1 MWHPVLYFS
10 RCPLRLAVFKTKPF
24 SRFARKAGIG
34 DALLFHCAVRANAGA
49 IDADLGG
56 GVIKLRI
63 ARKGEGKSG
72 GSRAI
77 VLFRS
82 NARAVYAYG
91 FEKKDQENIRLRE
104 LEAFRELA
112 AVILAY
118 SDAEIACQAA
128 AGSLIEIKEPEG
140 A

>member
-1 MWHPVLYFS
+1 MQS
-10 RCPLRLAVFKTKPF
+10 
-24 SRFARKAGIG
+24 
-34 DALLFHCAVRANAGA
+34 ALRANSGM

-82 NARAVYAYG
+82 NVRAVYAYG
-91 FEKKDQENIRLRE
+91 FEKKDLENTTSRD

-112 AVILAY
+112 RVVLAY
-118 SDAEIACQAA
+118 DNAELARQTA
-128 AGSLIEIKEPEG
+128 AGSLIEIK
-140 A
+140 

>member
-1 MWHPVLYFS
+1 M
-10 RCPLRLAVFKTKPF
+10 TKSF
-24 SRFARKAGIG
+24 SRFARKARIE
-34 DALLFHCAVRANAGA
+34 DAVLWHSAVRADSGV

-63 ARKGEGKSG
+63 ARKGEERSG

-77 VLFRS
+77 VLFRL
-82 NARAVYAYG
+82 NVRAVFAFG
-91 FEKKDQENIRLRE
+91 FEKKDLGNISSRD

-112 AVILAY
+112 QVILGY
-118 SDAEIACQAA
+118 SNAEIAHQAA
-128 AGSLIEIKEPEG
+128 AGSLIEITEPEG